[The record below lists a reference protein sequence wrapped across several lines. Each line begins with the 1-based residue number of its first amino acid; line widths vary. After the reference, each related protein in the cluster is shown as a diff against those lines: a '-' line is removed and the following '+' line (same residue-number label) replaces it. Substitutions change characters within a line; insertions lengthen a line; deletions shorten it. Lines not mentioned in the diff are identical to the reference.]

1 MHARHGWLVRPLA
14 FILCLGCGVAV
25 AIVLI
30 EALRPYGGTVQPLR
44 SDVAALL
51 SERTNAPFPRL
62 VRDASGAVMVI
73 PHKPQRI
80 VSQTLGTDEIL
91 LALCAPQRIVALSIL
106 ADDLVD
112 GWAR

>member
-14 FILCLGCGVAV
+14 FLLCLGCGVAV

-44 SDVAALL
+44 SDVAAPF
-51 SERTNAPFPRL
+51 ERANAPFPRL
-62 VRDASGAVMVI
+62 IRDASGTPLVI

-91 LALCAPQRIVALSIL
+91 LALCAPQRIVALSTL
-106 ADDLVD
+106 
-112 GWAR
+112 R